1 MRLLHDF
8 DLGGYRAF
16 KQRLTA
22 AGIELVT
29 RWEAAPYS
37 GPPVF
42 THHTVAIK
50 TGLFS
55 VRPLV
60 VGDDVEQLRSVQSYI
75 LHNPHC
81 RDWTLVLRGSGALVS
96 AGHFILVQRTGF
108 QGGSRD
114 ILRDIVVESGG
125 DGEDVEYALNVTEEK
140 VLGYFPWND
149 AEAAEALAA
158 LVHGGATTPVS
169 RDEMISALGGFRD
182 TAVDRLR
189 AGDPQAATLAGAW
202 QKLLNFWRGQHSGRD
217 R

>member
-1 MRLLHDF
+1 MRLLRDF
-8 DLGGYRAF
+8 DLARYRAF
-16 KQRLTA
+16 KQRLAA

-42 THHTVAIK
+42 THHAVAMK

-60 VGDDVEQLRSVQSYI
+60 VGNDLEQLQSVRDYL
-75 LHNPHC
+75 LHNQYC
-81 RDWTLVLRGSGALVS
+81 RDWALVLRGLGTMVG
-96 AGHFILVQRTGF
+96 AGHFILVERSRF

-114 ILRDIVVESGG
+114 VLRDIVVASGG
-125 DGEDVEYALNVTEEK
+125 DQQDVEYALNATEEK

-149 AEAAEALAA
+149 AEAAEQLAA
-158 LVHGGATTPVS
+158 LVDGGATTPVS
-169 RDEMISALGGFRD
+169 REEMITALKEFRD

-202 QKLLNFWRGQHSGRD
+202 QKLLNFWRGEDRGRD